1 MMMIWVFCQ
10 DRAEEGAVAQ
20 SRRRLVGQ
28 RVAGGAHG
36 TLLAFALKTNT
47 KVNKVYA
54 LTKEPL
60 SNRLLKLKTLSK
72 MK

>member
-1 MMMIWVFCQ
+1 MIWVFCQ

-47 KVNKVYA
+47 K
-54 LTKEPL
+54 
-60 SNRLLKLKTLSK
+60 LLKLKTLSK

>member
-1 MMMIWVFCQ
+1 MMMIGVFCQ

-47 KVNKVYA
+47 KVK
-54 LTKEPL
+54 LML
-60 SNRLLKLKTLSK
+60 SLSK
-72 MK
+72 KLFKLDT